1 MVLEAFL
8 KSMVST
14 NASLIAAKAS
24 NPNQASGGDSSNSS
38 SCSNSNGGSPSGPS
52 ISREVGSVAGSVS
65 QDRIVPKVEPGVPG
79 VVNGIKR
86 IPSTGGSAGVV
97 THQNYFS
104 SKKLVFLHRSTF
116 IRFQLETTVLD
127 PILQKK
133 G

>member
-1 MVLEAFL
+1 MSLYINR
-8 KSMVST
+8 VST

-52 ISREVGSVAGSVS
+52 ISKEVGSVAGSVS